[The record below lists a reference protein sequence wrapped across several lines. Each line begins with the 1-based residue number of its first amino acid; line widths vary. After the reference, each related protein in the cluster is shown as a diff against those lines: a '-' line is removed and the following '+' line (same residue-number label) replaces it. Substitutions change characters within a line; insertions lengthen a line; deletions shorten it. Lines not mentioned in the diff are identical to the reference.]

1 MIRTIL
7 VYYIATVF
15 RNLLDF
21 YFSLA
26 KKKAVLRKKKLFER
40 DEEMVNQGSKETL
53 LQYSLEKRKDPHRK
67 DIV

>member
-26 KKKAVLRKKKLFER
+26 KKKAVLRKKKLF
-40 DEEMVNQGSKETL
+40 DLFKLSNAVSVNCLE
-53 LQYSLEKRKDPHRK
+53 SLT
-67 DIV
+67 DIGKHFRAVS